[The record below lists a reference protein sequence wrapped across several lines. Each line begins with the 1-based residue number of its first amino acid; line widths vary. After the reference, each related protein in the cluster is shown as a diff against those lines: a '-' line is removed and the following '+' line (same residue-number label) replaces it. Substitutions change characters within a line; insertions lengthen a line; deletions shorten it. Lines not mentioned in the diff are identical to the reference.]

1 MSSGKVT
8 PAGRSLVMTRIC
20 GGCTT
25 AGNRD
30 RYTVSQ
36 CPWVKSRNM
45 GRVAARSH
53 DTAGL
58 RIGRQPMF
66 LQILAAPNNRHAILS
81 VQAVLGAAIRTD
93 RSRRAVCAL
102 ERMSCGLAVL
112 TIAHRTYDRRTNDLN
127 GSLTALATGE
137 ATLLVFSHILVS
149 L

>member
-20 GGCTT
+20 GGCTP

-30 RYTVSQ
+30 RYTDNQ

-45 GRVAARSH
+45 GALQHIATTRRVFESGVSLCSCRYSPPRITVTRSF
-53 DTAGL
+53 
-58 RIGRQPMF
+58 RYRQYSVPPS
-66 LQILAAPNNRHAILS
+66 APTVR
-81 VQAVLGAAIRTD
+81 G
-93 RSRRAVCAL
+93 VCAL

>member
-93 RSRRAVCAL
+93 RSRRLRA
-102 ERMSCGLAVL
+102 RTHVL
-112 TIAHRTYDRRTNDLN
+112 RLGSSHNSTPYLRSAHQ
-127 GSLTALATGE
+127 
-137 ATLLVFSHILVS
+137 
-149 L
+149 

>member
-1 MSSGKVT
+1 MPLGE
-8 PAGRSLVMTRIC
+8 IEEH
-20 GGCTT
+20 
-25 AGNRD
+25 
-30 RYTVSQ
+30 
-36 CPWVKSRNM
+36 

-58 RIGRQPMF
+58 RSGRQPMF
-66 LQILAAPNNRHAILS
+66 LQILAAPNDRHAILS
-81 VQAVLGAAIRTD
+81 VQAVLGAAIRAG

-137 ATLLVFSHILVS
+137 ATLLVFFYILVS

>member
-66 LQILAAPNNRHAILS
+66 LQILAAPNDRHTVLS
-81 VQAVLGAAIRTD
+81 VQAVLGAATRTD

-102 ERMSCGLAVL
+102 ERMSCGLAGI
-112 TIAHRTYDRRTNDLN
+112 TIAHRYDRRTNDLKS
-127 GSLTALATGE
+127 SLTALATGE
-137 ATLLVFSHILVS
+137 ATMFVFFYILV
-149 L
+149 